1 MLIATLGLSC
11 GTSPAACG
19 HAARGRSPDLALWK
33 SRPPSITGSPH
44 TIIPSLWTQILL
56 YAHVSTKT
64 SSNQDTVL
72 SGALAHTRN
81 CSHEVKRHLP
91 LGRKVITNLDSIL
104 KSRDITLSTKVRL
117 VKAMVFPVVMYG
129 CESWTIKKAECRR
142 IDTFE
147 LWCWR
152 RLLRVPRTE
161 EI

>member
-1 MLIATLGLSC
+1 MRSRSSEQPSGSTFGETWQKCLHAGSGEPTGAELGVSALCCSPRL
-11 GTSPAACG
+11 GSPPTSPAACG

-81 CSHEVKRHLP
+81 CNCKMRGKGKRHREQEGP
-91 LGRKVITNLDSIL
+91 WGAH
-104 KSRDITLSTKVRL
+104 KS
-117 VKAMVFPVVMYG
+117 P
-129 CESWTIKKAECRR
+129 
-142 IDTFE
+142 
-147 LWCWR
+147 
-152 RLLRVPRTE
+152 
-161 EI
+161 EIRGPWD